1 MKFAVV
7 AGDKQPVRDALAEKI
22 IALLQSKGH
31 ILSDED
37 DPEVNLIL
45 NLTDAKEPKPYRR
58 KSKGVFVASLVA
70 VEELPENA
78 HRAAYTV
85 LVRSLSNLVL
95 YAHVKGESVD
105 IYFTTLEA
113 GFYKVPWD
121 PEEVYSHLMPL
132 ACSVLVIENEITP
145 DLPPAY
151 WNGTSITEKIIRYG
165 KEMDKMGILPAPF
178 PIHELLS
185 ERDLRH
191 VYLLYGITGLSYG
204 NLSARE
210 NIPELGETTFW
221 MTARGVNKAKLSK
234 IGKDIVLI
242 KGFNP
247 EKHTILVSVPP
258 DYDPKV
264 RASVDAIEHYLIY
277 SNFPEVGAIVHAHAW
292 MEGVIPTRQNY
303 PCGTRELAQE
313 VVNALKKAEDPARA
327 VVGLKNHGLTITG
340 RDLDEIFERIR
351 GKLLTQVP
359 MMP

>member
-7 AGDKQPVRDALAEKI
+7 ARDKQPVRDALAEKI
-22 IALLQSKGH
+22 VAILQSKGH
-31 ILSDED
+31 ILSHED
-37 DPEVNLIL
+37 DPEVGLIL
-45 NLTDAKEPKPYRR
+45 NLTDANEPRPYRR
-58 KSKGVFVASLVA
+58 KSKGVFVASLA
-70 VEELPENA
+70 TVEELPENA

-95 YAHVKGESVD
+95 YAHVRGENTD

-132 ACSVLVIENEITP
+132 ACSVLVIENEIIP

-151 WNGTSITEKIIRYG
+151 WNGTPVTEKLIHYG
-165 KEMDKMGILPAPF
+165 REMDRMGILPAPF

-210 NIPELGETTFW
+210 DIPELGGTTFW
-221 MTARGVNKAKLSK
+221 MTARGVNKAKLSR

-247 EKHTILVSVPP
+247 EKNTILVSVPP
-258 DYDPKV
+258 DHDPTV

-277 SNFPEVGAIVHAHAW
+277 STFPEVRAIVHAHAW
-292 MEGVIPTRQNY
+292 MEGVVPTRQNY

-313 VVNALKKAEDPARA
+313 VVNVLKQAQDPSRA
-327 VVGLKNHGLTITG
+327 IVGLKNHGLTITG
-340 RDLDEIFERIR
+340 RSLDEIFERIR
-351 GKLLTQVP
+351 GKLITQVP

>member
-7 AGDKQPVRDALAEKI
+7 SRDKNPLRDELAQEIVK
-22 IALLQSKGH
+22 LLQSKGH
-31 ILSDED
+31 QLSSED
-37 DPEVNLIL
+37 DEEVTLIL
-45 NLTDAKEPKPYRR
+45 NLTDAQDPKPYRR

-78 HRAAYTV
+78 HSAAYTV
-85 LVRSLSNLVL
+85 LVRSLSNMVL
-95 YAHVKGESVD
+95 YAVRSKEGTD

-113 GFYKVPWD
+113 GFYKVPYD
-121 PEEVYSHLMPL
+121 PEEIYNHLMPL

-145 DLPPAY
+145 DLPERY
-151 WNGTSITEKIIRYG
+151 WNGTPITRKLIEYG
-165 KEMDKMGILPAPF
+165 KELDRMGVLPAPF

-210 NIPELGETTFW
+210 DIPELGETTFW

-242 KGFNP
+242 KGFDP

-277 SNFPEVGAIVHAHAW
+277 STFPEVKAIVHAHAW
-292 MEGVIPTRQNY
+292 MEGAICTRQNY

-313 VVNALKKAEDPARA
+313 VVELLKQADDPSRA

-340 RDLDEIFERIR
+340 HSLDEIFERIR
-351 GKLLTQVP
+351 GKLITQVP